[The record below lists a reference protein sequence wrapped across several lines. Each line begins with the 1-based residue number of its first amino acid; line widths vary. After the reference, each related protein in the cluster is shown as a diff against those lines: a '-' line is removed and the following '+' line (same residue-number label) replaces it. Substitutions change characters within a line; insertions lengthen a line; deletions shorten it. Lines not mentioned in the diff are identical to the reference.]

1 MAPETSSASGSG
13 LLALISL
20 GPGDLSQMTGAAQ
33 AALQQAEVVIGYEV
47 YINLARPLLKP
58 TQEIMISP
66 IGQELQRAGQ
76 AIELAAA
83 GRSVALLSSG
93 DIGIYA
99 MGAPIFELL
108 HQREWSGEAPE
119 VVVYPGVSA
128 IQAAAARLGAPLG
141 HDFCTI
147 SLSDL

>member
-1 MAPETSSASGSG
+1 MTLEMTPDSTSG

-20 GPGDLSQMTGAAQ
+20 GPGDLSQMTVAAQ

-47 YINLARPLLKP
+47 YIELARPLLKA

-76 AIELAAA
+76 AIDTAVA

-108 HQREWSGEAPE
+108 RQRGWIGETPE
-119 VVVYPGVSA
+119 V
-128 IQAAAARLGAPLG
+128 
-141 HDFCTI
+141 
-147 SLSDL
+147 